1 MSTWDDID
9 TFEAEEW
16 GGGQEVAIVGVDF
29 VEIVFGGASQMEGI
43 CSSEEYRA
51 GGTPI
56 SDFEPL
62 LDALGQ
68 RQPLKQS
75 AFTVAGELLQQSV
88 ERSLI
93 QVALPK
99 RSMDCRNYLGLPMP
113 R

>member
-16 GGGQEVAIVGVDF
+16 GGGQEVAVVGVDF

-56 SDFEPL
+56 SDFEPQ

-75 AFTVAGELLQQSV
+75 AFTVAGELLQQGKERTLV
-88 ERSLI
+88 E
-93 QVALPK
+93 VALPDC
-99 RSMDCRNYLGLPMP
+99 SMDCGNCFGLRMP